1 MGICAMEQRTTRDSA
16 GLYPTRV
23 DRWLGVI
30 AAAYLLLALG
40 VPAWLLGSAVGSSQ
54 PIDLGLVALPLGVL
68 AAMWAIA
75 YPCEYSFESD
85 KLVVR
90 SGLLR
95 IRIPLLSITRVEP
108 SRSLASAPAWSF
120 DRLLI
125 RYGRTQRVLISPREK
140 AAFVAELEMRTPHL
154 VREGEALV
162 VAQGWKTP
170 EEKRGGV

>member
-1 MGICAMEQRTTRDSA
+1 MEPRIARDPA
-16 GLYPTRV
+16 GPYPTRV

-75 YPCEYSFESD
+75 YPCEYSFEAD

-95 IRIPLLSITRVEP
+95 VRIPLLSITRVEP

-125 RYGRTQRVLISPREK
+125 RYGRTQRILISPREK
-140 AAFVAELEMRTPHL
+140 AAFTAELEKRAPHL
-154 VREGEALV
+154 VRDGDVWV
-162 VAQGWKTP
+162 VARGWETP
-170 EEKRGGV
+170 DERGSV

>member
-1 MGICAMEQRTTRDSA
+1 MEQRTTRDFA
-16 GLYPTRV
+16 GPYPTRV
-23 DRWLGVI
+23 DRWLGVV

-40 VPAWLLGSAVGSSQ
+40 LPAWQLGSALGSSQ
-54 PIDLGLVALPLGVL
+54 PVDLGLVALPLGVL
-68 AAMWAIA
+68 AAVWAIA
-75 YPCEYSFESD
+75 YPCEYSFEGD
-85 KLVVR
+85 MLVVR

-108 SRSLASAPAWSF
+108 SRSLLSAPAWSL

-125 RYGRTQRVLISPREK
+125 RYGRKQRVLISPREK
-140 AAFVAELEMRTPHL
+140 AAFVAELEMRAPHL
-154 VREGEALV
+154 VRDGEALV